1 MNSILKLKLNQ
12 CLIVFARKWIYFMHI
27 PWFHFSFKSELFYH
41 LPSWTFIFVKFL
53 NTTNLF
59 SLIRRSGSRGLL
71 FIRACG
77 SCRKSLFYL
86 LSFVFLYPLLC
97 SCGLPRKTRFLYG
110 ESHVGPTKWL
120 HTGPNFIL
128 LVQKVQ
134 LISVST
140 KLHLHHHNSG
150 AVLKWSNMFWKILA
164 YTS

>member
-1 MNSILKLKLNQ
+1 MFNSICQKVNLFHAYAYAYLFDFVLASRVNHHLCQIFEYNQ
-12 CLIVFARKWIYFMHI
+12 H
-27 PWFHFSFKSELFYH
+27 
-41 LPSWTFIFVKFL
+41 
-53 NTTNLF
+53 F

-150 AVLKWSNMFWKILA
+150 AVLK
-164 YTS
+164 